1 VGPRFVTAD
10 ETQSL
15 DPFQTTDARIQM
27 ERTFGPA
34 TVTAALRLR
43 NLFDTEYSVV
53 RLYPMPPRHVR
64 ARLTIALHP

>member
-1 VGPRFVTAD
+1 VTAD

-15 DPFQTTDARIQM
+15 PPFRVTNVRVQVQQTV
-27 ERTFGPA
+27 GPA

-64 ARLTIALHP
+64 ARLTIALDP